1 MDRYLQFY
9 LPLYVLLYF
18 LIIFV
23 IPTVRVYRQT
33 GVNPVRFG
41 KSDNA
46 HDYIGGVM
54 KIILALMVLA
64 VGFYTAGDMY
74 RYLCPMDYLHLNWLK
89 YAGLVL
95 IHVSLIWIMTAQYQ
109 MKQSWRIGIDEA
121 HKTSLVTEGLFSISR
136 NPIFLGMILTTL
148 GIFLLIPNAIT
159 LLVAVMTYFVI
170 QIQIRLEEEYLL
182 KQHGEL
188 YARYKNSVGRLL

>member
-1 MDRYLQFY
+1 
-9 LPLYVLLYF
+9 
-18 LIIFV
+18 
-23 IPTVRVYRQT
+23 
-33 GVNPVRFG
+33 
-41 KSDNA
+41 
-46 HDYIGGVM
+46 
-54 KIILALMVLA
+54 
-64 VGFYTAGDMY
+64 
-74 RYLCPMDYLHLNWLK
+74 
-89 YAGLVL
+89 
-95 IHVSLIWIMTAQYQ
+95 
-109 MKQSWRIGIDEA
+109 RIGIDEA
-121 HKTSLVTEGLFSISR
+121 HKTRLVTEGLFSISR